1 MNNKKLSRY
10 INIFWDEHIL
20 PALTE
25 YIKIPNKSPVFD
37 SDWESRGHMDRVLDL
52 AVTWANEHRPQDS
65 ELIIKRT
72 PGRTPIILIDIPGG
86 QDGNILMYGH
96 LDKQPEMAGWADGLG
111 PWTPVMKD
119 NKLYGR
125 GAADDGYALFASVC
139 AVSSG
144 KTGYCSPSYF
154 NFNRVL

>member
-1 MNNKKLSRY
+1 
-10 INIFWDEHIL
+10 
-20 PALTE
+20 
-25 YIKIPNKSPVFD
+25 
-37 SDWESRGHMDRVLDL
+37 MDRVLDL

-119 NKLYGR
+119 NNFMAGVRPTTVMLFLL
-125 GAADDGYALFASVC
+125 LFAPFELW
-139 AVSSG
+139 
-144 KTGYCSPSYF
+144 K
-154 NFNRVL
+154 NRVLFTLVF